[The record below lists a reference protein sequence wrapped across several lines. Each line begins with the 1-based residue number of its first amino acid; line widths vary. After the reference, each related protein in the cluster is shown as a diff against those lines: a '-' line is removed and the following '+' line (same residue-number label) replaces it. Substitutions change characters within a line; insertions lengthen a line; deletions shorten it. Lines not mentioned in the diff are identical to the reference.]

1 MLFIPEFPGM
11 PAIVWIRNQD
21 GTGVLRSQVP
31 IGCFLV
37 SLSTAVLRASEFW
50 FPSIW
55 ALEPPGLLD
64 NMLCS
69 LLPSSESYRFL
80 FL

>member
-1 MLFIPEFPGM
+1 MLG
-11 PAIVWIRNQD
+11 
-21 GTGVLRSQVP
+21 LRGINSHSES
-31 IGCFLV
+31 CFLV
-37 SLSTAVLRASEFW
+37 PLSTAVLRALEFW

-69 LLPSSESYRFL
+69 LLPSSESYSFL
-80 FL
+80 VL